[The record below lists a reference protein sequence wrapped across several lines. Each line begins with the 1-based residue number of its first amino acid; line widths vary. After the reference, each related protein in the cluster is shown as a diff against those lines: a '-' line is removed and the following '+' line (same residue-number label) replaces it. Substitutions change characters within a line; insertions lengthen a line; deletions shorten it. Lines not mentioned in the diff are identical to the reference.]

1 MHDGLVTGDFPN
13 YSGELKSEKN
23 NNYHRPKS
31 QAEHL
36 SHPSMKTSK
45 MEVLKR
51 YQSVNFLYL
60 RKEVR
65 IIPGAGVSIL
75 LKTTSF
81 PFLIENQKY
90 IHEERKFNC
99 NPSLGRDYV
108 HLCLKYLK

>member
-1 MHDGLVTGDFPN
+1 
-13 YSGELKSEKN
+13 
-23 NNYHRPKS
+23 
-31 QAEHL
+31 
-36 SHPSMKTSK
+36 MKTSK

-51 YQSVNFLYL
+51 YQSSELFVFIN
-60 RKEVR
+60 RKEVKIR
-65 IIPGAGVSIL
+65 PGAGVSIL

-90 IHEERKFNC
+90 IHEERKINC